1 MWGGIC
7 WWGGYVVGML
17 CGDYMWYDGV
27 FSLVCVIMGGY
38 GIWGVGM
45 ICD

>member
-1 MWGGIC
+1 MCILVDGYVGGGII
-7 WWGGYVVGML
+7 
-17 CGDYMWYDGV
+17 CG
-27 FSLVCVIMGGY
+27 IMGGY